1 MCVKRTESEIDYLTT
16 LFIRSGGGLFAPV
29 VVITFTL
36 GAETP
41 LGSFILPFWVGLPQG
56 RDGADNAP
64 LELRDKRRSNCL

>member
-41 LGSFILPFWVGLPQG
+41 LGSFNLAFLG
-56 RDGADNAP
+56 RLASRP
-64 LELRDKRRSNCL
+64 